1 MKNNLPLAESRGR
14 EVVGQFTTEDGRF
27 RFQRFIIRLTILPH
41 HKFMPIMKR
50 GRTSPERAEIGML
63 AFSRI
68 NHSIRGKMG
77 KGFKSAGKKESKVK
91 SC

>member
-1 MKNNLPLAESRGR
+1 MKNNSPLAESRGR

-50 GRTSPERAEIGML
+50 
-63 AFSRI
+63 
-68 NHSIRGKMG
+68 
-77 KGFKSAGKKESKVK
+77 KEEQVSLEQK
-91 SC
+91 